1 MDYYKKILLINPNSN
16 KEMTISLK
24 QLIDRFPAKMTIS
37 TYTAPGT
44 APRSINNEVDALA
57 SAQESIGQILHLRD
71 QYKFD
76 GYLVACYSLHPLVD
90 IIKESVPPSVF
101 VLGIF
106 EASISTALA
115 LTPIRPPWLAAN
127 VIMKTKFG
135 IVTTGSAWEE
145 ILGSSLLV
153 MLGLKEVNKS
163 PSGRFK
169 RVETTGLNADELHE
183 APREEVARRMKE
195 ATKRLLRINNDATEN
210 DANANDGEE
219 TDVNTTVV
227 KSTWASVAAAA
238 DANGKENVATNQL
251 PAAPTPG
258 DLSLPTR
265 TKSPAVNDKENSTTN
280 QLTRAQGLP
289 TRPKTAD
296 VESKGFTRT
305 DVKVICLGCAG
316 MSGFDDVVRE
326 ALVEEL
332 GPKQAQEIYIL
343 DPVQVGIGMLEHM
356 IKSLPSPR
364 L

>member
-1 MDYYKKILLINPNSN
+1 MDYYKKILIINPNSN
-16 KEMTISLK
+16 KEMTISLR
-24 QLIDRFPAKMTIS
+24 QLIDRFPTKMSVS
-37 TYTAPGT
+37 TYTAPST

-101 VLGIF
+101 VVGIF

-183 APREEVARRMKE
+183 TPREEVARRMKE
-195 ATKRLLRINNDATEN
+195 ATKRLLKINNHITDVDVNGNDSEETE
-210 DANANDGEE
+210 ANPTAVKNTWADVVAAVNASGEE
-219 TDVNTTVV
+219 NVV
-227 KSTWASVAAAA
+227 ANQPPTAAAQ
-238 DANGKENVATNQL
+238 G
-251 PAAPTPG
+251 G
-258 DLSLPTR
+258 LSLPTR
-265 TKSPAVNDKENSTTN
+265 TKSPNASGKENSATN
-280 QLTRAQGLP
+280 QLARAQGLP
-289 TRPKTAD
+289 ARPKSAD
-296 VESKGFTRT
+296 VESMGFTRT

-316 MSGFDDVVRE
+316 MSGLEDIVRE

>member
-219 TDVNTTVV
+219 TDV
-227 KSTWASVAAAA
+227 
-238 DANGKENVATNQL
+238 
-251 PAAPTPG
+251 
-258 DLSLPTR
+258 
-265 TKSPAVNDKENSTTN
+265 
-280 QLTRAQGLP
+280 
-289 TRPKTAD
+289 
-296 VESKGFTRT
+296 
-305 DVKVICLGCAG
+305 ICLGCAG